1 MYHPVCVSVAEKP
14 WFVSLLLEAE
24 WRVLFARGSPRVHGH
39 FSPYYSMTNCWG
51 MAYQYAPRRSH
62 STPHTGT
69 QSRSSSRV
77 GPPSWC
83 SAGPP
88 ALSHTR
94 NSRSASCASA
104 GPLPRCTRLQRW
116 SEEGEI
122 TERIVYQG
130 VITQRWVTAQR
141 PPASLL
147 QLSAALSL
155 FVSNA
160 WTSFMRA
167 GTFKSVAVKLF
178 FHINTHLNDGV
189 LGAP

>member
-104 GPLPRCTRLQRW
+104 DPLPRCTRLQRW

-147 QLSAALSL
+147 QLSAALRSL
-155 FVSNA
+155 SP
-160 WTSFMRA
+160 TRERA
-167 GTFKSVAVKLF
+167 SCERGLLKVLLLNCF
-178 FHINTHLNDGV
+178 FILTHI
-189 LGAP
+189 